1 MVMPGGFQDIR
12 GPSTGRLGS
21 KPRAPLQNNGYRGT
35 RHRQKTV
42 KKVLEGGQTW
52 DLNPLI
58 YYRFRG
64 GAVKDLSKLPEIIL
78 GDQIYNQDMQHNRQI
93 FIVVRKKNVSIEE
106 LNEALSHCKSET
118 KALLTRIENFTDEED
133 KEVLHILE
141 QQLKARFPDSQDFV
155 LKSDSQINKKE
166 PIDDEES

>member
-1 MVMPGGFQDIR
+1 M
-12 GPSTGRLGS
+12 
-21 KPRAPLQNNGYRGT
+21 
-35 RHRQKTV
+35 
-42 KKVLEGGQTW
+42 
-52 DLNPLI
+52 
-58 YYRFRG
+58 
-64 GAVKDLSKLPEIIL
+64 KDLSKLPEIIL

-166 PIDDEES
+166 PIDDEESSDSQFNKKETIDDEESKSIHKALSCDFILNISQFNVGKQELEATSGFHCEENAV